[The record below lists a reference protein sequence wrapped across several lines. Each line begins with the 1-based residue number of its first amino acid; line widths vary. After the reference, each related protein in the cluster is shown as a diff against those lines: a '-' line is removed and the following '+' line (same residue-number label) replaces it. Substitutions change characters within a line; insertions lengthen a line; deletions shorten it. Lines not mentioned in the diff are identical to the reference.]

1 MVYYEES
8 GIIELLTTYGKTIF
22 SKVTKS
28 MFEELFFCYRKLS
41 LYLKGIRYDFVVVK
55 SNFRGDLVSHIW
67 EKTPKLSVIL
77 YNSLNSVS
85 AKKSQS
91 DFMPARASPSGFAAP
106 YHFSISPT
114 CGFAFGDA

>member
-41 LYLKGIRYDFVVVK
+41 LYLKGIRYDFVESGK
-55 SNFRGDLVSHIW
+55 I
-67 EKTPKLSVIL
+67 KLSRGFSFAYL
-77 YNSLNSVS
+77 GKNPEALSNSL
-85 AKKSQS
+85 
-91 DFMPARASPSGFAAP
+91 
-106 YHFSISPT
+106 
-114 CGFAFGDA
+114 

>member
-1 MVYYEES
+1 
-8 GIIELLTTYGKTIF
+8 
-22 SKVTKS
+22 
-28 MFEELFFCYRKLS
+28 
-41 LYLKGIRYDFVVVK
+41 VVK

-85 AKKSQS
+85 AKKSQKVKIQSES

-106 YHFSISPT
+106 ITFQFHLLVVSLSEVMWIETCFNVEYTPHPT
-114 CGFAFGDA
+114 LKKLIKRFI